1 MSKLRINC
9 FALSLEGY
17 GAGPR
22 QDLDNPLGVGGEKLH
37 EWFLNGIDLVA
48 LGYRG
53 RRLHRVGSSDPH
65 PAHARRVAD
74 LAARSHFI
82 GTAPAMWWLRIVGRS
97 C

>member
-48 LGYRG
+48 LGYR
-53 RRLHRVGSSDPH
+53 
-65 PAHARRVAD
+65 VAD
-74 LAARSHFI
+74 SIVSEAATHILLTR
-82 GTAPAMWWLRIVGRS
+82 GG
-97 C
+97 